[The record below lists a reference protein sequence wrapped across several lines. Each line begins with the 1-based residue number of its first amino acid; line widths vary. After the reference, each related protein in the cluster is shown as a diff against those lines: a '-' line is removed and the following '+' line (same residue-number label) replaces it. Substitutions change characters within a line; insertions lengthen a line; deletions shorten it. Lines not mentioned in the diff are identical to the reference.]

1 MVGTTRFAGLNAPPL
16 EPETT
21 DDASGAKLNGLGAD
35 GSSASSSSSSLII
48 EISASSCDKLSSS
61 PRLLTSR
68 SFISSISSSS
78 MLSAVDC
85 ILRKAPILLEEG
97 YVP

>member
-16 EPETT
+16 EPDTT

-35 GSSASSSSSSLII
+35 GSASSSSSSLII

-78 MLSAVDC
+78 LLSAVDC